1 MSVDVQTTIV
11 RKKRDSN
18 MELLR
23 ILAMLIIMIVH
34 ADFRALN
41 VPSSSDAL
49 IEPFPT
55 LGKLL
60 VESFSI
66 IGVNVFVLLSGWYGI
81 RVRKERFIEFLF
93 QIFFFICLCYLLI
106 SIYHQQF
113 VSPSISYFLML
124 GEWNYW
130 FIKCY
135 LFLYLFSPV
144 LNAFVEKA
152 TKNQFIILLVGFYIF
167 QTIYGWVGNVSWFHN
182 GYSGI
187 SFLGLYLLS
196 RYLRLYPCKWIQF
209 DKKYDLFIYVVLS
222 LINTTFAFLSMRFQL
237 IPYKITFF
245 YQYTS
250 PVVIIG
256 SVFFLLYFTKLK
268 INFNPLINWIAS
280 SCFAIYLLHSN
291 SYLARYYDGFIVF
304 LYNRCDNPLFII
316 YVLSFIFMVFI
327 ACIIIDKIRIA
338 LWKTIQSIAGFTR
351 MYF

>member
-1 MSVDVQTTIV
+1 MSVEVKTTII
-11 RKKRDSN
+11 RKRRDSN

-23 ILAMLIIMIVH
+23 IFAMLIIMIVH

-49 IEPFPT
+49 FEPFPT

-66 IGVNVFVLLSGWYGI
+66 VGVNVFVLLSGWYGI
-81 RVRKERFIEFLF
+81 KVRKERFLEFLF
-93 QIFFFICLCYLLI
+93 QIFFFICLCYLFI
-106 SIYHQQF
+106 SIFLQHF
-113 VSPSISYFLML
+113 ISPSISYFLML

-144 LNAFVEKA
+144 LNAFAEKA
-152 TKNQFIILLVGFYIF
+152 TKNQFLFLLTSFFIF
-167 QTIYGWVGNVSWFHN
+167 QTIYGWVGNVGWFHN

-209 DKKYDLFIYVVLS
+209 DKKYDILIYVVLS
-222 LINTTFAFLSMRFQL
+222 LLITTIAFLSMRFHL

-250 PVVIIG
+250 PVVIIS

-268 INFNPLINWIAS
+268 INYNPLINWIAS

-291 SYLARYYDGFIVF
+291 SYLACYYDDFIEF
-304 LYNRCDNPLFII
+304 LYNKYDNPLFIFS
-316 YVLSFIFMVFI
+316 VLSFIFIVFI
-327 ACIIIDKIRIA
+327 TCILIDKIRIA
-338 LWKTIQSIAGFTR
+338 FWRKIQYISG
-351 MYF
+351 M

>member
-1 MSVDVQTTIV
+1 MSIDVQTNIL
-11 RKKRDSN
+11 RKRRDSN

-55 LGKLL
+55 LGKLI

-81 RVRKERFIEFLF
+81 KVRKERFLEFLF
-93 QIFFFICLCYLLI
+93 QIIFFICLCYLFI
-106 SIYHQQF
+106 SIYHQHF
-113 VSPSISYFLML
+113 VSPSISYFLMV

-144 LNAFVEKA
+144 LNAFVEKS
-152 TKNQFIILLVGFYIF
+152 TKNHFFVLLASFYIF

-187 SFLGLYLLS
+187 SFLGLYLLA

-209 DKKYDLFIYVVLS
+209 DKKYDLLIYVAFS
-222 LINTTFAFLSMRFQL
+222 LFNTTIAFLSLRYNL

-250 PVVIIG
+250 PFVILS

-268 INFNPLINWIAS
+268 INYNPYINWIAS

-351 MYF
+351 MNF